1 MSELSKNGT
10 REYAL
15 ADVLSRPNALNG
27 LYKKL
32 KLPLEWENLNKKD
45 AVFIIHIAD
54 LADRVIKEAIDS
66 GRDLNDRKVQ
76 EELQAAFYG
85 GAAGAS
91 LAISQHKFLRFL
103 GFRK

>member
-1 MSELSKNGT
+1 MNELPKHET

-15 ADVLSRPNALNG
+15 ADVLSRSNALNG
-27 LYKKL
+27 LYQKL
-32 KLPLEWENLNKKD
+32 RLPLGWKDLNKKD
-45 AVFIIHIAD
+45 ALYITHMAD
-54 LADRVIKEAIDS
+54 LADKIIKEAIDS
-66 GRDLNDRKVQ
+66 KKDLHSQKIQ

-91 LAISQHKFLRFL
+91 LAIKQHKFLRFL

>member
-1 MSELSKNGT
+1 MNKLPEKGT
-10 REYAL
+10 KEYAL
-15 ADVLSRPNALNG
+15 AGVLSRTNAMNG

-32 KLPLEWENLNKKD
+32 KLPLEWEDLNKKD
-45 AVFIIHIAD
+45 AVYITHMAD
-54 LADRVIKEAIDS
+54 LADRVIQEAIDS
-66 GRDLNDRKVQ
+66 GKNLDDHRIQ

-91 LAISQHKFLRFL
+91 IAIVHHKFLRFL

>member
-1 MSELSKNGT
+1 MSDLPKQGT

-15 ADVLSRPNALNG
+15 ADVLSRENAMNG
-27 LYKKL
+27 LYQKL
-32 KLPLEWENLNKKD
+32 KFPLEWKDLNKKE
-45 AVFIIHIAD
+45 AVYITHMAD
-54 LADRVIKEAIDS
+54 LADRIIKEAIAS
-66 GRDLNDRKVQ
+66 GKDLDDRKVQ

-91 LAISQHKFLRFL
+91 VGIVHHKFLRFL